1 MDAELY
7 TAPDTRTENRRDVVY
22 RRVKTQLLVGDFALN
37 QRLGE
42 ERLAAALEVSRTP
55 VREALQR
62 LAAEGLVERHPEGGF
77 RPAVPDVQR
86 IRELYEVRRS
96 LELSALRRPS
106 EFGQVHDRSV
116 LEPLR
121 DDWRAMASTEPTPD
135 PEFVLHDESFH
146 LRLAEAAGNATLV
159 DMLSQVNERIRVVRT
174 TDFLTSTRITRT
186 VAQHLGIAEALLS
199 EDLRSAELRFVN
211 HLSESMAVVEERVMR
226 ALARMA
232 TGPTP
237 GGRPL

>member
-7 TAPDTRTENRRDVVY
+7 TASDTPSENRRDLVH
-22 RRVKTQLLVGDFALN
+22 RRLKTQLLIGDFPLN

-42 ERLAAALEVSRTP
+42 ERLAATLEVSRTP

-62 LAAEGLVERHPEGGF
+62 LAAEGLVERHPEGGWQ
-77 RPAVPDVQR
+77 PAVPDVQR

-106 EFGQVHDRSV
+106 EFGQLHDRSI

-121 DDWRAMASTEPTPD
+121 DDWRAMATAEPAPD

-146 LRLAEAAGNATLV
+146 VRLAEASGNATLAEF
-159 DMLSQVNERIRVVRT
+159 LSQINERIRVVRT
-174 TDFLTSTRITRT
+174 TDFLTSERISRT
-186 VAQHLGIAEALLS
+186 VAQHMGILEAMLGD
-199 EDLRSAELRFVN
+199 DLRATELRFVN

-226 ALARMA
+226 AVARMA
-232 TGPTP
+232 TG
-237 GGRPL
+237 GGREE